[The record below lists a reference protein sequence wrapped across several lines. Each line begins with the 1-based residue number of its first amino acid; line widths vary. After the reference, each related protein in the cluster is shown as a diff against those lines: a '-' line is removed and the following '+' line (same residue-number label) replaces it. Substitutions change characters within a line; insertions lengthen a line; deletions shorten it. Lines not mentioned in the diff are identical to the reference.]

1 MSTETNDLTESF
13 ISDLHKDARNY
24 RPREHFWERWDSS
37 TQEEKQ
43 AIYNGLVQELEQNN
57 LREREEEAQA
67 VAKFEQAIADAIGV
81 GAGDR
86 ETAIRWLFE
95 GSSDVQD
102 VEHAI
107 YDYGILFAE
116 NGKYEREI
124 KEVLDV

>member
-1 MSTETNDLTESF
+1 MTVFTYDETTV
-13 ISDLHKDARNY
+13 SDLHKDARY
-24 RPREHFWERWDSS
+24 HRPGEYFWARWNAA
-37 TQEEKQ
+37 TQQEKQ
-43 AIYNGLVQELEQNN
+43 EIWNGLIMELEYTNM
-57 LREREEEAQA
+57 REREEEALA

-95 GSSDVQD
+95 GSNSEQD